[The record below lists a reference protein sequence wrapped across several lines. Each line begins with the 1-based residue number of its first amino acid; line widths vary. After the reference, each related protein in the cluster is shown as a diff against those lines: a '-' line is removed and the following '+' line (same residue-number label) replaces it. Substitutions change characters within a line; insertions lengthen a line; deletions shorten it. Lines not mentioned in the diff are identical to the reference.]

1 MELQKLLE
9 MDAEYSGFEV
19 EKMSLGE

>member
-9 MDAEYSGFEV
+9 MDEEFVFEV
-19 EKMSLGE
+19 EKMGLGE